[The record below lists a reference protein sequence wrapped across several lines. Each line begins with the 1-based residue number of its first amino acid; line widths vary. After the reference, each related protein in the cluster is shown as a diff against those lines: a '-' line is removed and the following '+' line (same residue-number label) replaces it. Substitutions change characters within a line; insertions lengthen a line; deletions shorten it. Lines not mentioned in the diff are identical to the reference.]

1 MAVPASMYPRPLY
14 SPDASKKGKAPS
26 GDGPDVMAYKRTLSR
41 LGRWEPWEPAS
52 WDDSFSNN
60 FSHGRGPNV
69 ADSGVEGFQRQMN
82 LDDTGWVGENTFK
95 ALASA
100 RVPEGKPHA
109 GEMGMDAN
117 ACNLVA
123 EAFEIYG
130 GQAEAPQPDKPVREV
145 ALAAAVDWLGY
156 VESGNNHT
164 IFGEWY
170 GMDHQPYCAMFVT
183 HCFEIGA
190 GGSPS
195 FERASRYAYVPY
207 IVNDAKAKR
216 YGLSVTTAPTAGD
229 MVCFDWGW
237 DGVPDHV
244 GFYESGS
251 PTSFK
256 TIEANTSP
264 EGSSGSQSNGGGV
277 YRRNRRSS
285 DAQITFVRVAE

>member
-14 SPDASKKGKAPS
+14 PPDASKKGKAPS
-26 GDGPDVMAYKRTLSR
+26 GDGPDVLAYKRTLSR

-69 ADSGVEGFQRQMN
+69 ADSGVEGFQRQMK
-82 LDDTGWVGENTFK
+82 LDDTGWIGENTFK

-117 ACNLVA
+117 ACNLIA

-130 GQAEAPQPDKPVREV
+130 GQAEAPKPTSSVRET
-145 ALAAAVDWLGY
+145 ALYAAADWLGY

-170 GMDHQPYCAMFVT
+170 GMDYQPWCAMFVT
-183 HCFEIGA
+183 HCYVIGA

-195 FERASRYAYVPY
+195 FVRGSRYSYVPY
-207 IVNDAKAKR
+207 VVNDAKAGR
-216 YGLSVTTAPTAGD
+216 YGLKTTRDPIPGD
-229 MVCFDWGW
+229 LVCFDWQS
-237 DGVPDHV
+237 DGLPDHI
-244 GFYESGS
+244 GIFENGS
-251 PTSFK
+251 ASSFEA
-256 TIEANTSP
+256 IEGNTSP
-264 EGSSGSQSNGGGV
+264 ADNSNGGQVMRRQRSGSGV
-277 YRRNRRSS
+277 
-285 DAQITFVRVAE
+285 TFVRVAE